1 MCDAGKLRKVT
12 KKDKDLLF
20 QWANDSECRKNS
32 LNTSEIT
39 YQEHCIWFDKKLSD
53 ENYLMYLYLVEGE
66 PAGQIRIEIEDE
78 IGVISYSV
86 AREYRGKGY
95 GSRMISMVED
105 KVRGKLRCL
114 HAVVKKE
121 NTASQNIFK
130 KSGYD
135 QDEIPEG
142 LLFVKK
148 I

>member
-32 LNTSEIT
+32 LNTKMIT
-39 YQEHCIWFDKKLSD
+39 YEEHCTWFDRKLSD
-53 ENYLMYLYLVEGE
+53 ENCLMYLYLVEGE
-66 PAGQIRIEIEDE
+66 PAGQIRIQIEDE

-105 KVRGKLRCL
+105 EVKEKLQCL

-121 NTASQNIFK
+121 NTASLNIFK
-130 KSGYD
+130 KSGYVPS
-135 QDEIPEG
+135 EIPGG
-142 LLFVKK
+142 LLFIKN